1 MAFNIRRMTE
11 SDVDAVYLIEKNAH
25 IAPWSREIL
34 RDCVRVGYDCRLC
47 EVDEES
53 KLHIGGYIISRHSN
67 KCCHILNF
75 CIAKPFQSKGYG
87 RQFLQKVLFS
97 LTESQHIDYVILEV
111 RPSNKAALSLYQTMG
126 FEQVEIKPGYYIE
139 DNNIEDAIV
148 LKKILHIQN

>member
-34 RDCVRVGYDCRLC
+34 RDCVRVGYDCRLF
-47 EVDEES
+47 EVDEGS
-53 KLHIGGYIISRHSN
+53 QRLIGGYIISRHSN
-67 KCCHILNF
+67 KCGHILNF

-87 RQFLQKVLFS
+87 RQFLKKVLFS
-97 LTESQHIDYVILEV
+97 LTESQHIDYVTLEV
-111 RPSNKAALSLYQTMG
+111 RPSNKAALSLYQSMG
-126 FEQVEIKPGYYIE
+126 FEQAEIKPGYYIE
-139 DNNIEDAIV
+139 DNKIEDAIV